1 MGSEVVFP
9 GGLTAVTAGI
19 KVRDVVRDVIAEVAP
34 KELPLLAEIGKFDD
48 AVVVRRLGGRG
59 RRRKPLAFGLESV
72 AALATPVVWLAL
84 DQAAQRIAG
93 YAVDGAAEWVRA
105 ALRKIFRRRAAP
117 RAIPPLTR
125 EQLGQVRR
133 LVLEMAVQRGLG
145 EKRALVIADAV
156 VARLV
161 LAPSED
167 PGQKPPDGGH
177 TAGSGT

>member
-1 MGSEVVFP
+1 MSEVAFP
-9 GGLTAVTAGI
+9 GGPTAVTAGI
-19 KVRDVVRDVIAEVAP
+19 KVRNVVRDVIAQVAP
-34 KELPLLAEIGKFDD
+34 DELPLVTEMGRFDD

-59 RRRKPLAFGLESV
+59 RRRRPLAFGLEPV

-84 DQAAQRIAG
+84 DQVAQRIAG

-105 ALRKIFRRRAAP
+105 TLRKVFRRRATP
-117 RAIPPLTR
+117 TAIPPLSR
-125 EQLGQVRR
+125 EQLGQVRQ

-145 EKRALVIADAV
+145 ERRALVIADAV

-167 PGQKPPDGGH
+167 PGQEPPDGDH
-177 TAGSGT
+177 T